1 MAPLTVHARPNPAAL
16 LASPGRSW
24 SWDQRWG
31 PGSLL
36 PPALLLLTAAASLL
50 LYRQT
55 ALVPD
60 LRRALPQFLLYFG
73 ALFLLYLA
81 AVALVL
87 HVEKIHGPHTPRP
100 WLVIVLVSAA
110 AFRVMLLPARPTLS
124 DDIYRY
130 VWDGRVQAAGI
141 SPYRYTPSA
150 PQLASLRYNDST
162 IWRYINRKTAFTI
175 YPPAAQIAFW
185 AIYRLHAD
193 SITWTKTA
201 LTLAELGALAPLA
214 LWLRRRGQSLLR
226 LLILAWSPLA
236 IFEVAGN
243 GHMDALVLAPLV
255 VAWLAFEAPRPTLL
269 GLSLGV
275 ATLVKLY
282 PALFLPLLW
291 TRRDVKAPLAFVST
305 LAAGYALFIG
315 RGGSVLGFLPTYLNE
330 RFNAGPAALLA
341 QGLQAIGGP
350 GMAPWRVVQTWQLL
364 FLGLLA
370 AWAVWRPLTQP
381 AAVRRRAWAV
391 IAVFMLLSQN
401 LFSWYLLIILPLLA
415 LDLRSGRCGLRLDA
429 AAGWLLFTGLVAL
442 SYTFFM
448 TWDPVP
454 WAIWA
459 QYGILLLFLAA
470 QAWRRRGGE
479 R

>member
-1 MAPLTVHARPNPAAL
+1 MASVTIHERPNLGFP
-16 LASPGRSW
+16 LAGPVRDRP
-24 SWDQRWG
+24 WDRHWG

-36 PPALLLLTAAASLL
+36 PPALFLLTAGASLL
-50 LYRQT
+50 LYRQA

-60 LRRALPQFLLYFG
+60 LRKVAPQFLLYFG
-73 ALFLLYLA
+73 LLFLLYLA

-87 HVEKIHGPHTPRP
+87 HAEKIHGPHTPRT
-100 WLVIVLVSAA
+100 WLVIVLVSAV
-110 AFRVMLLPARPTLS
+110 AFRVMLLPTRPTLS

-141 SPYRYTPSA
+141 SPYRYAPSA
-150 PQLASLRYNDST
+150 SPLAFLRVNDST
-162 IWRYINRKTAFTI
+162 IWRYINRKTAITI

-185 AIYRLHAD
+185 AIYRVHAD

-201 LTLAELGALAPLA
+201 LTLAELSALAPLA
-214 LWLRRRGQSLLR
+214 LWLRRQSLSLLR

-255 VAWLAFEAPRPTLL
+255 IAWLAFEGRRPTLL
-269 GLSLGV
+269 GVSLGV
-275 ATLVKLY
+275 ATLLKLY
-282 PALFLPLLW
+282 PVLFFPLLW

-350 GMAPWRVVQTWQLL
+350 DMAPWRVVQTWQLL

-370 AWAVWRPLTQP
+370 AWALWRPLPQP
-381 AAVRRRAWAV
+381 SVVRRRGWAV

-401 LFSWYLLIILPLLA
+401 LFSWYVLMILPLLT
-415 LDLRSGRCGLRLDA
+415 LDLRGGRWGLRLDA
-429 AAGWLLFTGLVAL
+429 ATGWLLFTGLVAL

-459 QYGILLLFLAA
+459 QYGTLLLFLAA
-470 QAWRRRGGE
+470 HAWRQGSAHC
-479 R
+479 